1 VILWDLDMV
10 VFSMKPTLS
19 SSFSLTDQGTFRLQH
34 ESHRTL
40 RVMTSIVVLF
50 TVMLFILT
58 LFFDALIIRSL
69 SLLVLVLTTSNFW
82 LLKRRYFISAAWL
95 MSLTIVFSAFTAAY
109 LGSGIYDVAI
119 LLLPVG
125 VIFSGMVLPLRQI
138 WMFVMLTSIFAVVLS
153 TVQWNGWLP
162 NLASL
167 EMMTVDYIVFP
178 LFVLGTQVLMMYTT
192 QRMRVTLF
200 RTQREKARWQTIFQF
215 SRDGMLILNKD
226 GQILDAN
233 PMMQDW
239 LVSYLRIEDKGWLL
253 DLPLTF
259 WNVRHQEGARWDWEI
274 PSQDDNSVRV
284 CEIVMQGMMFQDEDV
299 WVCTARD
306 VTEDRALKAQ
316 ILQEDAIKIMGKLST
331 TVAHDLNNHLASIM
345 ALSDLLQMSELNVE
359 GRQLAS
365 EIGETALR
373 AGKRTSEILSSV
385 RNNPKALKLV
395 RPGRLMDDLRKA
407 LSVRLHSGI
416 QLEYQLTS
424 VYQPILLDRSRLFD
438 ALFNIGLNAI
448 DAVATVPNPKIQFGC
463 DLVEGGVHFWVSD
476 NGVGMTP
483 SELQKVRN
491 AFFTTKEKGSGLG
504 LFSVEMCVAAHGGQL
519 NIQSEPNKGSLFQLF
534 IPSKQT
540 SLSIEKTQPI
550 DLSKINHNMSLIQV
564 LLIEDNEHLGA
575 MLKKELESVDMLV
588 TWVQSG
594 EDARLEVGRNPLFDI
609 FILDYRLPDCSGL
622 ELLEDIAHPHIP
634 IVAISGD
641 VSAWDASSK
650 RFPIVTRIA
659 KPFRIKN
666 VVEAIQKNLGM
677 G

>member
-1 VILWDLDMV
+1 MQ
-10 VFSMKPTLS
+10 SNLS
-19 SSFSLTDQGTFRLQH
+19 SRSAFTEQVPFRSQH

-40 RVMTSIVVLF
+40 RVMSIIVVFFALVLF
-50 TVMLFILT
+50 VLT
-58 LFFDALIIRSL
+58 LFFDAPIIRSL

-82 LLKRRYFISAAWL
+82 LMKKRYFISAAWL
-95 MSLTIVFSAFTAAY
+95 MSLTIVSVAFTAAY
-109 LGSGIYDVAI
+109 LGAGIYDVAI

-138 WMFVMLTSIFAVVLS
+138 WMFVTVTSIFAVVLS
-153 TVQWNGWLP
+153 IIQWNGLLP
-162 NLASL
+162 NLADL
-167 EMMTVDYIVFP
+167 DMMTVDYIVFP

-192 QRMRVTLF
+192 QRLRVALF

-233 PMMQDW
+233 PMMQEW
-239 LVSYLRIEDKGWLL
+239 LGSYLRIEDKGWLL
-253 DLPLTF
+253 DLPLSF
-259 WNVRHQEGARWDWEI
+259 WKVRHQEGARWDWEI
-274 PSQDDNSVRV
+274 PTQDDTSVRV
-284 CEIVMQGMMFQDEDV
+284 CEIVMQGMMFQNEDV

-316 ILQEDAIKIMGKLST
+316 VLQEDAIKIMGKLST
-331 TVAHDLNNHLASIM
+331 TVAHDLNNNLASIM
-345 ALSDLLQMSELNVE
+345 ALSDLLQLSELNEE
-359 GRQLAS
+359 GQRLAT

-395 RPGRLMDDLRKA
+395 RPKRLMDDLRKA
-407 LSVRLHSGI
+407 LSVRLHEGI
-416 QLEYQLTS
+416 QLEYQPTS
-424 VYQPILLDRSRLFD
+424 VYQPVLLDRSRVFD

-448 DAVATVPNPKIQFGC
+448 DAVATVSNPKIQCGC

-491 AFFTTKEKGSGLG
+491 AFFTTKEKGTGLG
-504 LFSVEMCVAAHGGQL
+504 LFSVEMCVAAHGGRL
-519 NIQSEPNKGSLFQLF
+519 NIQSEPNEGSLFQLF

-575 MLKKELESVDMLV
+575 MLKKELESVDMMV
-588 TWVQSG
+588 TWVKSG
-594 EDARLEVGRNPLFDI
+594 QEARLEVGRNPLFDI

-622 ELLEDIAHPHIP
+622 ELLEDIAHSHIP

-659 KPFRIKN
+659 KPFRIKS
-666 VVEAIQKNLGM
+666 VVEAIQKNLGIN
-677 G
+677 

>member
-1 VILWDLDMV
+1 
-10 VFSMKPTLS
+10 
-19 SSFSLTDQGTFRLQH
+19 
-34 ESHRTL
+34 
-40 RVMTSIVVLF
+40 
-50 TVMLFILT
+50 
-58 LFFDALIIRSL
+58 
-69 SLLVLVLTTSNFW
+69 
-82 LLKRRYFISAAWL
+82 
-95 MSLTIVFSAFTAAY
+95 
-109 LGSGIYDVAI
+109 
-119 LLLPVG
+119 
-125 VIFSGMVLPLRQI
+125 
-138 WMFVMLTSIFAVVLS
+138 MFVTTTSIFAIVLS
-153 TVQWNGWLP
+153 IIQWNGLLP
-162 NLASL
+162 NLADL
-167 EMMTVDYIVFP
+167 DMMTVDYIVFP

-192 QRMRVTLF
+192 QRLRVALF

-233 PMMQDW
+233 PTMQEW
-239 LVSYLRIEDKGWLL
+239 LGSYLRIEDKGWLL
-253 DLPLTF
+253 DLPLSF
-259 WNVRHQEGARWDWEI
+259 WKVRHQEGARWDWEI
-274 PSQDDNSVRV
+274 PIQDETSVRV

-331 TVAHDLNNHLASIM
+331 TVAHDLNNNLASIM
-345 ALSDLLQMSELNVE
+345 ALSDLLQMSELNEE
-359 GRQLAS
+359 GQRLAT

-395 RPGRLMDDLRKA
+395 RPKRLMDDLRKA
-407 LSVRLHSGI
+407 LSVRLHKGI
-416 QLEYQLTS
+416 QLEYQPTS
-424 VYQPILLDRSRLFD
+424 VYQPVLLDRSRVFD

-448 DAVATVPNPKIQFGC
+448 DAVATVSNPKIQFGC
-463 DLVEGGVHFWVSD
+463 DLVEGGVHFWMSD

-483 SELQKVRN
+483 LELQKVRN

-504 LFSVEMCVAAHGGQL
+504 LFSVEMCVAAHGGRL
-519 NIQSEPNKGSLFQLF
+519 HIQSEPNKGSLFQLF

-540 SLSIEKTQPI
+540 SLSIERTQPI

-575 MLKKELESVDMLV
+575 MLKKELESVDMMV
-588 TWVQSG
+588 TWVKSG
-594 EDARLEVGRNPLFDI
+594 QEARLEVGRNPLFDI

-677 G
+677 N

>member
-1 VILWDLDMV
+1 
-10 VFSMKPTLS
+10 MKSNLS
-19 SSFSLTDQGTFRLQH
+19 FRSAFTEQGTFRSQH

-40 RVMTSIVVLF
+40 RVMSSIVVFFALI
-50 TVMLFILT
+50 LFILT

-82 LLKRRYFISAAWL
+82 LMKQRYFISAAWL
-95 MSLTIVFSAFTAAY
+95 MSLTIASSAFTAAY
-109 LGSGIYDVAI
+109 LGAGIYDVAI

-138 WMFVMLTSIFAVVLS
+138 WMFVTTTSIFAIVLS
-153 TVQWNGWLP
+153 IIQWNGLLP
-162 NLASL
+162 NLADL
-167 EMMTVDYIVFP
+167 DMMTVDYIVFP

-192 QRMRVTLF
+192 QRLRVALF

-233 PMMQDW
+233 PTMQEW
-239 LVSYLRIEDKGWLL
+239 LGSYLRIEDKGWLL
-253 DLPLTF
+253 DLPLSF
-259 WNVRHQEGARWDWEI
+259 WKVRHQEGARWDWEI
-274 PSQDDNSVRV
+274 PIQDETSVRV

-331 TVAHDLNNHLASIM
+331 TVAHDLNNNLASIM
-345 ALSDLLQMSELNVE
+345 ALSDLLQMSELNEE
-359 GRQLAS
+359 GQRLAT

-395 RPGRLMDDLRKA
+395 RPKRLMDDLRKA
-407 LSVRLHSGI
+407 LSVRLHKGI
-416 QLEYQLTS
+416 QLEYQPTS
-424 VYQPILLDRSRLFD
+424 VYQPVLLDRSRVFD

-448 DAVATVPNPKIQFGC
+448 DAVATVSNPKIQLGC
-463 DLVEGGVHFWVSD
+463 DLVEGGVHFWMSD

-483 SELQKVRN
+483 LELQKVRN

-504 LFSVEMCVAAHGGQL
+504 LFSVEMCVAAHGGRL
-519 NIQSEPNKGSLFQLF
+519 HIQSEPNKGSLFQLF

-540 SLSIEKTQPI
+540 SLSIERTQPI

-575 MLKKELESVDMLV
+575 MLKKELESVDMMV
-588 TWVQSG
+588 TWVKSG
-594 EDARLEVGRNPLFDI
+594 QEARLEVGRNPLFDI

-677 G
+677 N

>member
-1 VILWDLDMV
+1 
-10 VFSMKPTLS
+10 MKSNLS
-19 SSFSLTDQGTFRLQH
+19 FRSAFTEQGTFRSQH

-40 RVMTSIVVLF
+40 RVMSSIVVFFALI
-50 TVMLFILT
+50 LFILT

-82 LLKRRYFISAAWL
+82 LMKQRYFISAAWL
-95 MSLTIVFSAFTAAY
+95 MSLTIASSAFTAAY
-109 LGSGIYDVAI
+109 LGAGIYDVAI

-138 WMFVMLTSIFAVVLS
+138 WMFVTTTSIFAIVLS
-153 TVQWNGWLP
+153 IIQWNGLLP
-162 NLASL
+162 NLADL
-167 EMMTVDYIVFP
+167 DMMTVDYIVFP

-192 QRMRVTLF
+192 QRLRVALF

-233 PMMQDW
+233 PTMQEW
-239 LVSYLRIEDKGWLL
+239 LGSYLRIEDKGWLL
-253 DLPLTF
+253 DLPLSF
-259 WNVRHQEGARWDWEI
+259 WKVRHQEGARWDWEI
-274 PSQDDNSVRV
+274 PIQDETSVRV

-331 TVAHDLNNHLASIM
+331 TVAHDLNNNLASIM
-345 ALSDLLQMSELNVE
+345 ALSDLLQMSELNEE
-359 GRQLAS
+359 GQRLAT

-395 RPGRLMDDLRKA
+395 RPKRLMDDLRKA
-407 LSVRLHSGI
+407 LSVRLHKGI
-416 QLEYQLTS
+416 QLEYQPTS
-424 VYQPILLDRSRLFD
+424 VYQPVLLDRSRVFD

-448 DAVATVPNPKIQFGC
+448 DAVATVSNPKIQFGC
-463 DLVEGGVHFWVSD
+463 DLVEGGVHFWMSD

-483 SELQKVRN
+483 LELQKVRN

-504 LFSVEMCVAAHGGQL
+504 LFSVEMCVAAHGGRL
-519 NIQSEPNKGSLFQLF
+519 HIQSEPNKGSLFQLF

-540 SLSIEKTQPI
+540 SLSIERTQPI

-575 MLKKELESVDMLV
+575 MLKKELESVDMMV
-588 TWVQSG
+588 TWVKSG
-594 EDARLEVGRNPLFDI
+594 QEARLEVGRNPLFDI

-677 G
+677 N

>member
-1 VILWDLDMV
+1 
-10 VFSMKPTLS
+10 
-19 SSFSLTDQGTFRLQH
+19 
-34 ESHRTL
+34 
-40 RVMTSIVVLF
+40 
-50 TVMLFILT
+50 MLFILT

-162 NLASL
+162 NLPSL

-192 QRMRVTLF
+192 QRMRVALF

-233 PMMQDW
+233 PMMQEW

-316 ILQEDAIKIMGKLST
+316 ILQEDAIKIMGKLAT

-424 VYQPILLDRSRLFD
+424 VYQPVLLDRSRLFD

-463 DLVEGGVHFWVSD
+463 DLVEGGVQFWVSD

-504 LFSVEMCVAAHGGQL
+504 LFSVEMCVAAHGGRL
-519 NIQSEPNKGSLFQLF
+519 NIQSEPNKGSLFELF

-550 DLSKINHNMSLIQV
+550 DLSKLNHNMSLIQV

-575 MLKKELESVDMLV
+575 MLKKELESVDILV

-594 EDARLEVGRNPLFDI
+594 AAARLEVGRNPLFDI

-622 ELLEDIAHPHIP
+622 ELLEDIAQPHIP

-650 RFPIVTRIA
+650 RFPIVARIA
-659 KPFRIKN
+659 KPFRIKS

>member
-1 VILWDLDMV
+1 
-10 VFSMKPTLS
+10 MKSNLS
-19 SSFSLTDQGTFRLQH
+19 FRSAFTEQGTFRSQH

-40 RVMTSIVVLF
+40 RVMSSIVVFFALI
-50 TVMLFILT
+50 LFILT

-82 LLKRRYFISAAWL
+82 LMKQRYFISAAWL
-95 MSLTIVFSAFTAAY
+95 MSLTIASSAFTAAY
-109 LGSGIYDVAI
+109 LGAGIYDVAI

-138 WMFVMLTSIFAVVLS
+138 WMFVTTTSIFAIVLS
-153 TVQWNGWLP
+153 IIQWNGLLP
-162 NLASL
+162 NLADL
-167 EMMTVDYIVFP
+167 DMMTVDYIVFP

-192 QRMRVTLF
+192 QRLRVALF

-233 PMMQDW
+233 PTMQEW
-239 LVSYLRIEDKGWLL
+239 LGSYLRIEDKGWLL
-253 DLPLTF
+253 DLPLSF
-259 WNVRHQEGARWDWEI
+259 WKVRHQEGARWDWEI
-274 PSQDDNSVRV
+274 PIQDETSVRV

-331 TVAHDLNNHLASIM
+331 TVAHDLNNNLASIM
-345 ALSDLLQMSELNVE
+345 ALSDLLQMSELNEE
-359 GRQLAS
+359 GQRLAT

-395 RPGRLMDDLRKA
+395 RPKRLMDDLRKA
-407 LSVRLHSGI
+407 LSVRLHEGI
-416 QLEYQLTS
+416 HLEYQPTS
-424 VYQPILLDRSRLFD
+424 VYQPVLLDRSRVFD

-483 SELQKVRN
+483 LELQKVRN

-504 LFSVEMCVAAHGGQL
+504 LFSVEMCVAAHGGRL
-519 NIQSEPNKGSLFQLF
+519 HIQSEPNKGSLFQLF

-540 SLSIEKTQPI
+540 SLSIERTQPI

-575 MLKKELESVDMLV
+575 MLKKELESVDMMV
-588 TWVQSG
+588 TWVKSG
-594 EDARLEVGRNPLFDI
+594 QEARLEVGRNPLFDI

-677 G
+677 N